1 VPPLPRTGHHG
12 VTHRGSITGRRM
24 TTMSIAATLLGVLL
38 LAWPAAITRATE
50 LFAYPNK
57 GQSDA
62 QQHKDQV
69 DCGGWAARQ
78 SGSSAAAEPEATA
91 SPKAERGAGGGIAHG
106 MLRGR
111 MIGGA
116 AGNSSAGAMGGG
128 MAAIVRRR
136 MIEKKQQQ
144 AAGQGQ
150 TGEQSAFNRAFKACM
165 EGRGYTVE

>member
-1 VPPLPRTGHHG
+1 MPPLPRTGHRD

-24 TTMSIAATLLGVLL
+24 TAMRIAT
-38 LAWPAAITRATE
+38 TH
-50 LFAYPNK
+50 PNK
-57 GQSDA
+57 GQSDV
-62 QQHKDQV
+62 QEHKDQV

-78 SGSSAAAEPEATA
+78 SGSAAGEPEATA
-91 SPKAERGAGGGIAHG
+91 SPHAERGAGGGVAQG

-128 MAAIVRRR
+128 MAAILRRR
-136 MIEKKQQQ
+136 MMEKKQEQ
-144 AAGQGQ
+144 AAEQGQ
-150 TGEQSAFNRAFKACM
+150 AGEKSAFDRAFKACM

>member
-1 VPPLPRTGHHG
+1 MPPLPRPGHRD

-24 TTMSIAATLLGVLL
+24 TAMRIATTLLGALL
-38 LAWPAAITRATE
+38 LDWPAASGGATQ

-78 SGSSAAAEPEATA
+78 SGSAAGEPEATA
-91 SPKAERGAGGGIAHG
+91 SPHAEREAGGGVAQG

-128 MAAIVRRR
+128 MAAILRRR
-136 MIEKKQQQ
+136 MMEKKQEQ
-144 AAGQGQ
+144 AAEQGQ
-150 TGEQSAFNRAFKACM
+150 AGEKSAFDRAFKACM

>member
-1 VPPLPRTGHHG
+1 
-12 VTHRGSITGRRM
+12 M
-24 TTMSIAATLLGVLL
+24 TTMRIATTLLGALL
-38 LAWPAAITRATE
+38 LDWPAASGGATQ

-62 QQHKDQV
+62 QEHKDQV

-78 SGSSAAAEPEATA
+78 SGSAAGEPEATA
-91 SPKAERGAGGGIAHG
+91 SPHAERGAGGGVAQG

-128 MAAIVRRR
+128 MAAILR
-136 MIEKKQQQ
+136 
-144 AAGQGQ
+144 AA
-150 TGEQSAFNRAFKACM
+150 
-165 EGRGYTVE
+165 